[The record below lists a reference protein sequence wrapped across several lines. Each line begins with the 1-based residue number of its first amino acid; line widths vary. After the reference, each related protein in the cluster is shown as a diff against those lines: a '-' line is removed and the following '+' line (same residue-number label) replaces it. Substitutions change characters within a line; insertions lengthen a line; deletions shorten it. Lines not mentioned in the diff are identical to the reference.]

1 MTEEHAPSRVPATMR
16 GAVTMREVAERAQV
30 SLKTVSNVVNGYPY
44 IRATTKER
52 VERAIEDLGYQVNL
66 SARNLRR
73 GRTGIIGLAVPT
85 LAEPYFGELAAMV
98 VRVADEQGLTVLVEQ
113 AADRRQELDVLTSA
127 RRSLTDGLLYSP
139 IAVSVDDLDVG
150 THPYPLVLL
159 GERTFGVG
167 VDHVSMANLEG
178 VRAATRLLLATGAR
192 RIAVLGVPPED
203 ERRPPGELSD
213 LLDAGASF
221 TADSA
226 SLRLE
231 GYRRGLADA
240 GMPVEP
246 DLLLPLRS
254 WRRSAAADLVTRTLG
269 EGVRFDAVIGLN
281 DTVALGAL
289 HALQLAGLRVPED
302 VQVVGFD
309 DTEEAMFATPG
320 LTSVSPG
327 RDQIAV
333 TGVQLLVDRIAGH
346 EGPPRLVVPPFTVVE
361 RGSTLPAR

>member
-1 MTEEHAPSRVPATMR
+1 MR

-73 GRTGIIGLAVPT
+73 GRTGIIGLAVPD
-85 LAEPYFGELAAMV
+85 LAEPYFGELAGMV
-98 VRVADEQGLTVLVEQ
+98 VRAADERGLTVLVEQ

-139 IAVSVDDLDVG
+139 IAASVEDLDVS

-178 VRAATRLLLATGAR
+178 VREATRMLLASGAR
-192 RIAVLGVPPED
+192 RIAVLGVPPVED
-203 ERRPPGELSD
+203 RRPPGELSD
-213 LLDAGASF
+213 LLERDASF
-221 TADSA
+221 TSDSA
-226 SLRLE
+226 ALRLE
-231 GYRRGLADA
+231 GYRRGMADA
-240 GMPVEP
+240 GMAVEP
-246 DLLLPLRS
+246 ELLLPLTS
-254 WRRSAAADLVTRTLG
+254 WRRSAAADLMTRTVRA
-269 EGVRFDAVIGLN
+269 GVQFDAVIGLN

-289 HALQLAGLRVPED
+289 HALQLAGLRIPED

-309 DTEEAMFATPG
+309 DTEEAQFATPG
-320 LTSVSPG
+320 LTSVSPS
-327 RDQIAV
+327 RNLIAV
-333 TGVQLLVDRIAGH
+333 TGVELLLERIAGH
-346 EGPPRLVVPPFTVVE
+346 DGPPRLVVPPFALVE
-361 RGSTLPAR
+361 RGSTQPQR